1 MAWLSSNA
9 HYLSME
15 RAEIAHNDL
24 VAIEVEVSDPA
35 KTAPRNVTGDLD
47 AGAALV
53 VIATLP
59 KLVAAAKRCLLN
71 DVPTNLLSRVVV
83 VDALQLLDALR
94 SGA

>member
-1 MAWLSSNA
+1 M
-9 HYLSME
+9 
-15 RAEIAHNDL
+15 
-24 VAIEVEVSDPA
+24 
-35 KTAPRNVTGDLD
+35 TGDLD

-83 VDALQLLDALR
+83 VDELQLLDALR